1 MQFGIDIS
9 PAGEWGD
16 PRSLAGLAALAER
29 SGWDGVFVEDYV
41 FHPSGLDTYDPWV
54 ALAAIALATERIR
67 IGTMVTPLP
76 ARAPWQVASQAVTV
90 DHLSGGRLILGVGS
104 GDPDSLDVRGLG
116 APAALRTRAE
126 MLDEGLELIDGLWSG
141 EPVTHRGTHYRLDG
155 VRLTPRPLQRP
166 RIPIWIG
173 GQLTRRGPR
182 ERALRHDGACLYRV
196 KPPAWEDLTPEEVA
210 TLAGAAPD
218 GFEIAV
224 GGRERRD
231 DEAAEREYVSAL
243 ADAGATWWHEYLPP
257 AAPLEQA
264 RRHIAAGPL
273 R

>member
-1 MQFGIDIS
+1 MARHGLRLHAAHAGPEAHLRHELLDLGRDSELGPPAGGLEHRGSARPIGLPGQRALGLCGPHLHLAYRLREAVALELGPALRGGLDEGSRDLDDRHRGPFRPPLPRFLPGGRRLAEIPCGPVQFDIDIS

-126 MLDEGLELIDGLWSG
+126 MLDEGLEL
-141 EPVTHRGTHYRLDG
+141 
-155 VRLTPRPLQRP
+155 
-166 RIPIWIG
+166 
-173 GQLTRRGPR
+173 
-182 ERALRHDGACLYRV
+182 
-196 KPPAWEDLTPEEVA
+196 
-210 TLAGAAPD
+210 
-218 GFEIAV
+218 
-224 GGRERRD
+224 
-231 DEAAEREYVSAL
+231 
-243 ADAGATWWHEYLPP
+243 
-257 AAPLEQA
+257 
-264 RRHIAAGPL
+264 
-273 R
+273 